1 MTGALPPNS
10 QDLTLACYPSA
21 LRRRSEMISL
31 RPGLAPQSALG
42 SHPCVALSSAEV
54 STSVPEQ
61 KTETKR
67 CVIRPPNDIYKVR

>member
-1 MTGALPPNS
+1 MMGALPPNP

-21 LRRRSEMISL
+21 LRSRSETISL

-61 KTETKR
+61 ISETNR
-67 CVIRPPNDIYKVR
+67 CEIRSPNDIYKVR